1 MHNLHAFDK
10 QKFHAVCTIPKS
22 DIKIVEIGKID
33 TTNTQRHDR
42 SPFGIDTCTS
52 IICGDVRLDLWAQVY
67 TLSEMRQSCNC
78 FSHITG

>member
-1 MHNLHAFDK
+1 MHKLHAFDK
-10 QKFHAVCTIPKS
+10 QKFHAVCTNPKS

-33 TTNTQRHDR
+33 TTNTQIHDH
-42 SPFGIDTCTS
+42 SPSGLDTCTS
-52 IICGDVRLDLWAQVY
+52 IICCDVRLDLWAQAY